1 MVGLDEEEGLVP
13 AFRKVGELKPKEAVR
28 VHGKPLP
35 AAIAL
40 NRHGVLDRLAFPL
53 ESKKSDRGAR
63 SRGEDERDP
72 EVSDHRL
79 VGHVSRLDSRVPSP
93 RADRPVEVPGIDESL
108 SASGSESVD
117 HGNIWGPRDTVDV
130 AVMKEELELLVESVS
145 ASLEETEELRCG
157 EESEVLDSIHEF
169 NVSIIKR

>member
-1 MVGLDEEEGLVP
+1 
-13 AFRKVGELKPKEAVR
+13 
-28 VHGKPLP
+28 
-35 AAIAL
+35 
-40 NRHGVLDRLAFPL
+40 
-53 ESKKSDRGAR
+53 
-63 SRGEDERDP
+63 
-72 EVSDHRL
+72 
-79 VGHVSRLDSRVPSP
+79 
-93 RADRPVEVPGIDESL
+93 VPGIDESL

-169 NVSIIKR
+169 HVSIIKR